1 MNLFDTISKY
11 NEMMDKLGYS
21 VGEEPGILLKNGDRV
36 FGTDRKADLGNLR
49 PEDLYDMTNTDILEK
64 NVLQGLK
71 HRNAMMISKP
81 PYASICIAASHEIPA
96 VLDDMAQ
103 IVGECVKVVQPG
115 KTAAIRALRKA
126 DGVMIEGGSL
136 LTTGRN
142 LFEAFVAMTIV
153 EKSAEVVL
161 KAPVIGGAKKLG
173 SRDAKRLRSYYQK
186 VYSRS
191 EKEHNDAVEW

>member
-11 NEMMDKLGYS
+11 KEMMYKLSYS
-21 VGEEPGILLKNGDRV
+21 VGENPGILLKNGDRV
-36 FGTDRKADLGNLR
+36 FGTDQTADFRNLR
-49 PEDLYDMTNTDILEK
+49 SEDIYDMTDTDLLEK
-64 NVLQGLK
+64 NVLQSLK
-71 HRNAMMISKP
+71 NRNAMVISKP
-81 PYASICIAASHEIPA
+81 PYASICIAASHEITA

-103 IVGECVKVVQPG
+103 IVGERVKVVKPG
-115 KTAAIRALRKA
+115 KWAVIRALHRA

-142 LFEAFVAMTIV
+142 LYEAFVAMTIV

-161 KAPVIGGAKKLG
+161 KAPVIGGAKKLA
-173 SRDAKRLRSYYQK
+173 SRDARRLRSFYQK
-186 VYSRS
+186 VYSKS

>member
-1 MNLFDTISKY
+1 MVIS
-11 NEMMDKLGYS
+11 
-21 VGEEPGILLKNGDRV
+21 R
-36 FGTDRKADLGNLR
+36 
-49 PEDLYDMTNTDILEK
+49 
-64 NVLQGLK
+64 
-71 HRNAMMISKP
+71 P
-81 PYASICIAASHEIPA
+81 PYASICIAASHEITA

-103 IVGECVKVVQPG
+103 IVGERVKVVQPG
-115 KTAAIRALRKA
+115 KGAVIRALRRA

-142 LFEAFVAMTIV
+142 LYEAFVAMTIV

-161 KAPVIGGAKKLG
+161 KAPVIGGAKKLA
-173 SRDAKRLRSYYQK
+173 SRDARRLRSFYQK